1 MRQANDLVVHEFAK
15 THATVQPILIIGYE
29 MFRTYAEALN
39 TIPSL
44 EVLVCDEGH
53 RLKNAEGT
61 KTIQALE
68 KCVATRRL
76 VLTGTPIQNNL
87 EELFAV
93 VNFVVPGYLG
103 SLKEFKVNFQDPIVK
118 AKEQEASSRT
128 IQRVSVHCSLVVL
141 FIATSPIGCGV

>member
-1 MRQANDLVVHEFAK
+1 MLTNAQINDRIVREFI
-15 THATVQPILIIGYE
+15 TSSTVIQSVLIIGYE

-39 TIPSL
+39 TMSSL
-44 EVLVCDEGH
+44 EVLICDEGH

-68 KCVATRRL
+68 KCCATRRL

-93 VNFVVPGYLG
+93 VHFVVPGYLG
-103 SLKEFKVNFQDPIVK
+103 TLKEFKATFQDPIMK
-118 AKEQEASSRT
+118 AKDPDASD
-128 IQRVSVHCSLVVL
+128 RVRRLVCDAQLLLLSLYSTVR
-141 FIATSPIGCGV
+141 